1 MKKITILEKADI
13 LLPKGYGDIYL
24 RSHVNAETKGAFKKE
39 FGDEGFDRD
48 TNNLFLLW
56 SLSSGG
62 STTTRSMGLLF
73 HEFSDGCAL
82 AVREM
87 DIFFVNK
94 DATEEK
100 ITHFI
105 HKNGERYYAYNHETV
120 EIGRPEN
127 IGMKLRS
134 SVNEDVTKA
143 LVFLVNSDVYMDE
156 NKVFV
161 EDSEDGR
168 RLLILLSMLNP
179 INIAG
184 RLVSSVIYRDADIVS
199 IKEYKPMLKKAI
211 LSYGVNAKASI
222 SIQELDIGW
231 RINHKTGTSTKKKPS
246 KLSFYTI

>member
-1 MKKITILEKADI
+1 MRNITIFEKADI

-24 RSHVNAETKGAFKKE
+24 SSHRSSETRGAFVKE
-39 FGDEGFDRD
+39 FGDEGFNRD

-62 STTTRSMGLLF
+62 NTTTEAMGVIF
-73 HEFSDGCAL
+73 HSFSDGCGL
-82 AVREM
+82 AVRET

-94 DATEEK
+94 DDSEEK

-105 HKNGERYYAYNHETV
+105 YKNGERYYTYNHETV

-127 IGMKLRS
+127 IGVKLRS

-143 LVFLVNSDVYMDE
+143 LIFLVESDVYMDE

-161 EDSEDGR
+161 EDSGDGR
-168 RLLILLSMLNP
+168 RLLMLLSMLNP

-184 RLVSSVIYRDADIVS
+184 RLVSSIVYRDADIVS
-199 IKEYKPMLKKAI
+199 IKEYKPMLKKSVLA
-211 LSYGVNAKASI
+211 YGVNAKAAI

-231 RINHKTGTSTKKKPS
+231 RINHKTGTATNKKPS
-246 KLSFYTI
+246 KLSFYTL